1 MLTSKGIV
9 SDFIMT
15 SDKLSL
21 RENMCHESIFFRI
34 FTVLFFYIINPQK
47 RLIKIVNTYIES
59 RQLILLLLQS

>member
-21 RENMCHESIFFRI
+21 RENMCHESIFFSYFYGSI
-34 FTVLFFYIINPQK
+34 FLYYKPAKKINK
-47 RLIKIVNTYIES
+47 NC
-59 RQLILLLLQS
+59 